1 MAINFDRDI
10 LFQDK
15 DNLLGRGGS
24 ATTIKGKWRATN
36 EDIAIKIFSMS
47 NSEAT
52 KQSFLHEVALMSAI
66 SLKSPHL
73 VKFLGYTESPA
84 PAIVMKFYPTSL
96 REYLENGQPIEM
108 SLKIKI
114 ALDIALGMETLH
126 GIGII
131 HLDLKPRNILL
142 DIFPD
147 NTFKCVICDFGLAS
161 FINDEKNLRTF
172 VSGFKAPNLIGITV
186 RYASPEASYKLHF
199 FQSLKGLN
207 SVVVGNS
214 SVWKI

>member
-1 MAINFDRDI
+1 MAIDVDRDI

-15 DNLLGRGGS
+15 DNLLGKGGS
-24 ATTIKGKWRATN
+24 ATTVKGKWRATN
-36 EDIAIKIFSMS
+36 EDIAVKIFTLPSGETYS
-47 NSEAT
+47 QA
-52 KQSFLHEVALMSAI
+52 FLYEVALMSAMPLNI
-66 SLKSPHL
+66 PHL

-84 PAIVMKFYPTSL
+84 PAIVMKFYPNNL
-96 REYLENGQPIEM
+96 KDFLNKGQAIEM

-131 HLDLKPRNILL
+131 HLDLKPHNILL
-142 DIFPD
+142 DLFPD
-147 NTFKCVICDFGLAS
+147 NTFNCVICDFGLAS

-172 VSGFKAPNLIGITV
+172 VSGFKAPNLVGITV

-199 FQSLKGLN
+199 FQSFKDLN
-207 SVVVGNS
+207 SVVVGNR
-214 SVWKI
+214 SVWNI